1 MRAFVF
7 ILGLFCYGVVIFSSK
22 SLKDHKKAV
31 IVVETEQNITL
42 KSLLVGKTC
51 FFFHCGV

>member
-7 ILGLFCYGVVIFSSK
+7 SLGLFCYGVGIFSSK

-31 IVVETEQNITL
+31 LVVETEQNITL